1 MGKGV
6 KSRDAGAAKWPELV
20 ENVVEEFIEAAIEN
34 DLVRNAL
41 ASMFFVEGIKVVFC
55 KDLCSFLY
63 FGHFLL
69 YLIGIILLVVR
80 KKAI

>member
-1 MGKGV
+1 MCKGV
-6 KSRDAGAAKWPELV
+6 KSWDAGAAKWPELV

-41 ASMFFVEGIKVVFC
+41 VSMFFVKGIKIVLC
-55 KDLCSFLY
+55 NDLCSLLY

-69 YLIGIILLVVR
+69 YLICIILLVVR